1 MRALSCNKN
10 RKRWGLIGGKLIIF
24 KEIIFRKINHNRIE
38 IETVVP
44 ENEYIKFSYFA
55 VSNIRAIVERE
66 IINL

>member
-1 MRALSCNKN
+1 MRALNCNKN

-44 ENEYIKFSYFA
+44 KNEYIQYFA
-55 VSNIRAIVERE
+55 VCNIRAIVERE